1 MVHRHLALKLHFDVE
16 ALSSPRRL
24 PVEDTGA
31 TDETGPI
38 TCSMFIAQT
47 SNPNHSSRARRG
59 RMALS
64 GTDIENEE
72 WHLNATSF
80 ENLGENSCPQN
91 ASLVE
96 SIQ

>member
-1 MVHRHLALKLHFDVE
+1 V
-16 ALSSPRRL
+16 
-24 PVEDTGA
+24 

-38 TCSMFIAQT
+38 TRPTFVAQT
-47 SNPNHSSRARRG
+47 SNTHHSCRARRG
-59 RMALS
+59 RKALS

>member
-1 MVHRHLALKLHFDVE
+1 
-16 ALSSPRRL
+16 
-24 PVEDTGA
+24 
-31 TDETGPI
+31 
-38 TCSMFIAQT
+38 
-47 SNPNHSSRARRG
+47 
-59 RMALS
+59 MALS